1 MALEKLIEQ
10 PTGAIA
16 TYWKVTRIEIDIAKS
31 EIAVNAEGYISK
43 DASDTEMANLTD
55 VWFHFPFALESI
67 NTDIVA
73 LMYEKIKLL
82 NEWDDAKDIMEVSEK

>member
-55 VWFHFPFALESI
+55 VWFHFPFALEAIDS
-67 NTDIVA
+67 DIVA
-73 LMYEKIKLL
+73 LMYAKIKALD
-82 NEWDDAKDIMEVSEK
+82 EWKEAQGIMEGSAK

>member
-73 LMYEKIKLL
+73 LMYGKIKEVS
-82 NEWDDAKDIMEVSEK
+82 EWADAKDIMEVSEK

>member
-1 MALEKLIEQ
+1 MALEKSIEQ

-16 TYWKVTRIEIDIAKS
+16 TYWKISRIEIDIAKS

-55 VWFHFPFALESI
+55 VWFHFPFTLEQIS
-67 NTDIVA
+67 TDIVA
-73 LMYEKIKLL
+73 LMYGKIKEVS
-82 NEWDDAKDIMEVSEK
+82 EWADAKDIMEVSEK

>member
-16 TYWKVTRIEIDIAKS
+16 AYWKISRIEIDIAKS

-73 LMYEKIKLL
+73 LMYGKIKEVS
-82 NEWDDAKDIMEVSEK
+82 EWADAKDIMEVSEK

>member
-1 MALEKLIEQ
+1 MALEKSIEQ

-16 TYWKVTRIEIDIAKS
+16 TYWKISRIEIDIAVG
-31 EIAVNAEGYISK
+31 ETAVNAEGYISK

-73 LMYEKIKLL
+73 LMYGKIKEVS
-82 NEWDDAKDIMEVSEK
+82 EWADAKDIMEVSEK